1 MTPRQIE
8 LVESSF
14 QKVAPIADVA
24 AQIFYTRLFEIDP
37 SLRPMFKSDLKTQGK
52 KLMDMLRLVVTN
64 LRNLERILPVL
75 RTLGER
81 HNTYGVKKQDYV
93 TVGSALIDTLHAG
106 LGDDFTSDVCEAWL
120 AAYSAL
126 SQVMSEAAEEQELQI
141 A

>member
-14 QKVAPIADVA
+14 AKVAPIADVA
-24 AQIFYTRLFEIDP
+24 AQIFYTRLFELDP
-37 SLRPMFKSDLKTQGK
+37 ALRPLFKSELKTQGK

-81 HNTYGVKKQDYV
+81 HHTYGVKSQDYV

-106 LGDDFTSDVCEAWL
+106 LGDEFTSDVCDAWL

-126 SQVMSEAAEEQELQI
+126 SATMSDAAEQRMQV